1 MEKAIQRLRD
11 SYSGPSVY
19 QLTVEGH
26 LDAAMFG
33 EMTGM
38 TISETSDGCIWTLT
52 GSVPDQC
59 ALNGL
64 INALYNRRLSVISIV
79 KLSSGT

>member
-1 MEKAIQRLRD
+1 MEKGISRFMD

-19 QLTVEGH
+19 EVTVEGH
-26 LDAAMFG
+26 MDIDLFT

-38 TISETSDGCIWTLT
+38 TISNTSDGGIWTLT
-52 GSVPDQC
+52 GALQDQS

-64 INALYNRRLSVISIV
+64 INTLYNRQLSVISIV
-79 KLSSGT
+79 KLSS